1 MHINSDLLYM
11 FFPKKYHKDE
21 KDDLFTYFIAEIT
34 IHKIMVMIELY
45 LNNPY
50 FPQNYFLL

>member
-1 MHINSDLLYM
+1 MWFLT
-11 FFPKKYHKDE
+11 KKYHEDE
-21 KDDLFTYFIAEIT
+21 KNYLFTYFIAEIT